1 MTNEKTKVQKK
12 EGLEYK
18 PWSGL
23 AWQRLTV
30 FCLILLVAI
39 SLGIVSEDSSAPV
52 GYLIMLILAGGIF
65 LLGLWLLKWL
75 LIWPLTQRWFWI
87 ITLGLSALASAFAC
101 IASIIHF
108 QILGAVGFFVLA
120 FVLFEITSDMDDL

>member
-1 MTNEKTKVQKK
+1 MSEDPKIEKTKVQKK

-39 SLGIVSEDSSAPV
+39 SLGIIVSEDSSATV
-52 GYLIMLILAGGIF
+52 AYLIMLILAGIF
-65 LLGLWLLKWL
+65 LLGLWL
-75 LIWPLTQRWFWI
+75 LTQRWFWI
-87 ITLGLSALASAFAC
+87 ITLSLSTLASAFAC
-101 IASIIHF
+101 IASIIYF

-120 FVLFEITSDMDDL
+120 FVLFAITSAIADS